1 MINMHSGKISCM
13 LRNSISNS
21 AIELFSTFVS
31 SSFRKECASIKF
43 KHPSNLITREL
54 CTQWT
59 TARTL
64 TTLSQAAAG
73 TAVSKDEKREFMAVF
88 PDIVRDLTDA
98 GRHLDIP
105 DATKWYA
112 KALQYNVPGGKKNR
126 GMALVLGYKFLA
138 NSKDLSPENMRLA
151 RILGWCVELL
161 QGFYLVTDDII
172 DQATTRRG
180 RPCWYRNP
188 GVGLTAINDA
198 LLIESGIY
206 QLLRRHFRT
215 KPYYVDIIELFHDVE
230 LKTNFGQALDMLS
243 EQTKDLKLENFTMDR
258 YNSIVKYKTAYYTFQ
273 LPIALAMHMA
283 GISDEEKH
291 RQAKT
296 ILLEM
301 GHFFQVQDD
310 YMDCFGDPEITGKI
324 GTDIQDGKCS
334 WLVVVALQRATPQQ
348 KKIIKECYGCSD
360 LEKVQRI
367 KHLYEELGLPA
378 TFATYEEES
387 YNLIQT
393 HIQQISAGLSHDLF
407 FTLLE
412 KIYRRE
418 N

>member
-1 MINMHSGKISCM
+1 MVGKEYVSNNLKRPTYSLARDSC
-13 LRNSISNS
+13 
-21 AIELFSTFVS
+21 A
-31 SSFRKECASIKF
+31 
-43 KHPSNLITREL
+43 
-54 CTQWT
+54 QWN

-112 KALQYNVPGGKKNR
+112 KTLQYNVPGGKKNR

-138 NSKDLSPENMRLA
+138 NSKDLTPENMRLA

-206 QLLRRHFRT
+206 QLLRRHFRN
-215 KPYYVDIIELFHDVE
+215 KPYYVDLIELFHDVA

-243 EQTKDLKLENFTMDR
+243 EQTRDLKLENFTMDR

-283 GISDEEKH
+283 GIGDEERH

-301 GHFFQVQDD
+301 GHFFQVQ
-310 YMDCFGDPEITGKI
+310 
-324 GTDIQDGKCS
+324 S
-334 WLVVVALQRATPQQ
+334 A
-348 KKIIKECYGCSD
+348 
-360 LEKVQRI
+360 EKVPAFRFCMPGVERRKERKKKGKQADHASGQQR
-367 KHLYEELGLPA
+367 
-378 TFATYEEES
+378 
-387 YNLIQT
+387 
-393 HIQQISAGLSHDLF
+393 LSHSRGWG
-407 FTLLE
+407 
-412 KIYRRE
+412 IVVRVRGV
-418 N
+418 